1 MEAHNI
7 NNFNIYGAHNPYT
20 TKDFP
25 VKNTFITDKNST
37 LTEAQN
43 DRSVTR
49 ADTVDNHSVWLE
61 MSPAIR
67 PSLLETKV
75 TMSVEKDLNVVITIV
90 KNKNTDDVIRQIPTK
105 ETIELLKYLK
115 KYSEQ
120 HLLIKE
126 NHQHSTILKDL

>member
-1 MEAHNI
+1 METHNI
-7 NNFNIYGAHNPYT
+7 NNFNIYNAHNPYSN
-20 TKDFP
+20 KDLP
-25 VKNTFITDKNST
+25 IKNTINST
-37 LTEAQN
+37 PSEVQN

-49 ADTVDNHSVWLE
+49 ADTMNNHTVWLE
-61 MSPAIR
+61 MSPPTR

-75 TMSVEKDLNVVITIV
+75 TMSVEKDLNIVITIV

-105 ETIELLKYLK
+105 ETIELIKYFK

-126 NHQHSTILKDL
+126 NYQHSTILKDL

>member
-1 MEAHNI
+1 METHNI
-7 NNFNIYGAHNPYT
+7 NNFNIYNAHNPYSN
-20 TKDFP
+20 KDLP
-25 VKNTFITDKNST
+25 IKNTISSA
-37 LTEAQN
+37 LPEVQN

-49 ADTVDNHSVWLE
+49 ADTMNNHTVWLE
-61 MSPAIR
+61 MSPLTR

-75 TMSVEKDLNVVITIV
+75 TMSVEKDLNIVITIV

-105 ETIELLKYLK
+105 ETIELIKYFK

-126 NHQHSTILKDL
+126 NYQHSTILKDL